1 MLKSSWYKLLRLEP
15 KSSTCVLSHIGRLFF
30 NLVGDGWD
38 TLVQDAL
45 YDVEKEEENRV
56 QLRRAIADGL
66 RHQAQS
72 RQRLRSKGARAS
84 FKVCAC
90 LHACLLACALPF
102 LTSTVSATRSLT
114 CCFSSSLPFRNA
126 QDTWQLVAAG
136 DEPACHGTS
145 TYC

>member
-1 MLKSSWYKLLRLEP
+1 M
-15 KSSTCVLSHIGRLFF
+15 LSHIGRLFF

-114 CCFSSSLPFRNA
+114 CCFSSRALPKLIPSTLEDQQADAPRPLMLQA
-126 QDTWQLVAAG
+126 DTLAR
-136 DEPACHGTS
+136 
-145 TYC
+145 